1 MGELIRYGLCESEN
15 CNSANKKIAIKEH
28 YVKTKHYMFC
38 KNCLGNMEICS
49 KSKSKKI
56 FHLTDDDI
64 KNVKLIYLENNTT
77 HQFYKYQDIKNVL
90 INKYGSI
97 SNLQSVINKKNEIKE
112 IKNKKSES
120 AKLQR
125 ELKIRE
131 TFQMNK
137 LEFKNY
143 GDVYTFIHYGKPD
156 LNTVVNNELIK
167 INQKNVRRNTLAN
180 KLNQLNIS
188 IDESL
193 KSCYE
198 YINNIGTKTLDD
210 VVRHIEVEHFLKY
223 NTNYDELCKKYD
235 TKKAKELAIRK
246 YTETE
251 NLPKNIKNSYKNI
264 KVEFE

>member
-1 MGELIRYGLCESEN
+1 MGELIQYGMCENEK
-15 CNSANKKIAIKEH
+15 CNSKNKKIAIKEH

-38 KNCLGNMEICS
+38 RNCLGNMEICS

-64 KNVKLIYLENNTT
+64 KNVKLIYLENNTI
-77 HQFYKYQDIKNVL
+77 HQFYKYQDIKDVV

-97 SNLQSVINKKNEIKE
+97 SNLQLLINKKNEIKE
-112 IKNKKSES
+112 IKNQKIES
-120 AKLQR
+120 TKLQR

-143 GDVYTFIHYGKPD
+143 GDAYTYIHYGKPD

-167 INQKNVRRNTLAN
+167 ISQKNARCLKLAN
-180 KLNQLNIS
+180 KLKQLNIP

-198 YINNIGTKTLDD
+198 YINNIGTDSLEDI
-210 VVRHIEVEHFLKY
+210 VRHIEVEHFLKY
-223 NTNYDELCKKYD
+223 NTTYDELCKKYD
-235 TKKAKELAIRK
+235 IKTAKELAIRK

-251 NLPKNIKNSYKNI
+251 NLPKRIKRSYKNI